1 MPKAHFVQLI
11 LQNTRLQTQ
20 LGKAVLFDRFND
32 PVHLSVVRRGEMGK
46 VHMWRNKIMTQDVG
60 VEVSQDLFCIPADRK
75 GQNHNESNT
84 YFVPHCL
91 TDALTKSHV
100 RYNFLK
106 KKTVAVKL
114 LKD

>member
-1 MPKAHFVQLI
+1 
-11 LQNTRLQTQ
+11 
-20 LGKAVLFDRFND
+20 
-32 PVHLSVVRRGEMGK
+32 
-46 VHMWRNKIMTQDVG
+46 MTQDVG

-91 TDALTKSHV
+91 TDALTK

-106 KKTVAVKL
+106 KKL
-114 LKD
+114 LLLNYLKIRLN